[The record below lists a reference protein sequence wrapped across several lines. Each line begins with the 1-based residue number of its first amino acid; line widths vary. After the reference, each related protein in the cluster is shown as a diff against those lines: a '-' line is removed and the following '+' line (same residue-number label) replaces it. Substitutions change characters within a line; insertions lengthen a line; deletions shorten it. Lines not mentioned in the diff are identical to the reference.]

1 MTTEELT
8 AEFSKF
14 HGQYAMTELIACLHE
29 VNSKDP
35 AFAMAACSDAVLA
48 FESLIKGHTNA
59 DENCVESACGLFAAA
74 LFNGFTNYEVN
85 ILYKEDE
92 ERLAG

>member
-8 AEFSKF
+8 AEFSKV
-14 HGQYAMTELIACLHE
+14 HGQHAMAELIACLHE

-48 FESLIKGHTNA
+48 FEALIKGHTNA
-59 DENCVESACGLFAAA
+59 DDRCVETACSLFAAS
-74 LFNGFTNYEVN
+74 LFNGFTNYQVN
-85 ILYKEDE
+85 IIYEGDSDS
-92 ERLAG
+92 